1 MKSMKKRVTLED
13 VAKRAGVSTATVS
26 RVINGSAGV
35 REDVVT
41 LVEGVIKEL
50 EYQPPGRKSND
61 ETQGA
66 IGLVVPYI
74 DNPYVSNI
82 VSIVEKIL
90 EGLGYKTIMI
100 DSRNIDSKSVES
112 AFYLQ
117 GLGVKGIIYIPT
129 HKRNK
134 DELKLHDL
142 NIPIVC
148 IGRKIEG
155 REVDFVG
162 TETYNA
168 AYNGCKYLISLGHR
182 DILFVTGDS
191 DATEGSVDHLG
202 ISGYRQALLD
212 SGLEVREKTIIS
224 GDYEMKKTEESVL
237 EYFSKHKPSAVF
249 CSGDVMAFGVINC
262 VKRLKLR
269 IPEDVSVL
277 GFDDLPISSVV
288 GLTTIAQNTYSI
300 GQNACLILDDK
311 IKGRD
316 RKTQELL
323 FPTNI
328 VFRNTCALIS

>member
-1 MKSMKKRVTLED
+1 MRKRITLED

-41 LVEGVIKEL
+41 LVEEVIRDL
-50 EYQPPGRKSND
+50 EYQPPGKKAND
-61 ETQGA
+61 NTQNSV
-66 IGLVVPYI
+66 GLVVPYI
-74 DNPYVSNI
+74 DNPYISNI
-82 VSIVEKIL
+82 VSIVENIL
-90 EGLGYKTIMI
+90 EGLGYKTIVI
-100 DSRNIDSKSVES
+100 DSRNINIKSVES

-117 GLGVKGIIYIPT
+117 SLGVKGIIYIPT
-129 HKRNK
+129 HKKNRE
-134 DELKLHDL
+134 ELRLHDL
-142 NIPIVC
+142 NVPVVY
-148 IGRKIEG
+148 IGRKIDGEK
-155 REVDFVG
+155 VDFVG

-168 AYNGCKYLISLGHR
+168 AYNGCRYLISLGHR
-182 DILFVTGDS
+182 DILYVTGDS
-191 DATEGSVDHLG
+191 DATEGSVDFLG
-202 ISGYRQALLD
+202 ITGYKQALLD
-212 SGLEVREKTIIS
+212 SGMKVRDDYIIS
-224 GDYEMKKTEESVL
+224 GDYEMKKTEEAVS
-237 EYFSKHKPSAVF
+237 EYLGEYKPSAVF

-262 VKRLKLR
+262 LTKLKLK

-300 GQNACLILDDK
+300 GQNACLMLDDK

-328 VFRNTCALIS
+328 VFRNTCALLN